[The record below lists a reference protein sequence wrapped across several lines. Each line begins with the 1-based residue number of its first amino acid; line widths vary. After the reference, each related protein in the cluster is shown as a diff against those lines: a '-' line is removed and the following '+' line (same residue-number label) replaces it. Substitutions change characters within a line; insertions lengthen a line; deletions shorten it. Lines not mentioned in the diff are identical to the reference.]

1 MRVVLIGLVVAIG
14 FAPQL
19 SGQAPPQEPAPVQ
32 VPAGPKVQV
41 TFEGGTVSLVAN
53 GATLREILA
62 EWTRKGGT
70 PFVGAERLSG
80 GPLTLQYD
88 RRPETEVVGSL
99 LRGASGMI
107 MAPRLDASTG
117 KSQLEVVYVLATSTA
132 TAVTSNYSTSSYNNP
147 MPQPTVSSASSPDIE
162 IPPAAPGRTGEP
174 PQGAAATPS
183 APPRPAGVSG
193 VAVPVV
199 AMPPTPGTAPPPAT
213 GTPPT
218 TGRGGGGG
226 GGR

>member
-14 FAPQL
+14 FAPRL

-41 TFEGGTVSLVAN
+41 TFEAGTVSLVAN

-107 MAPRLDASTG
+107 MAPRLDPSTG

-132 TAVTSNYSTSSYNNP
+132 TAVTSNYSTPSYNP

-174 PQGAAATPS
+174 PQGAAAPS

>member
-1 MRVVLIGLVVAIG
+1 MRTLLIGFVIVVG
-14 FAPQL
+14 FAPSLPGQE
-19 SGQAPPQEPAPVQ
+19 QAPPAAV
-32 VPAGPKVQV
+32 PKVQL
-41 TFEGGTVSLVAN
+41 TFEEGGRVTLVAS

-80 GPLTLQYD
+80 GPMTLQYD

-99 LRGASGMI
+99 FRSAAGVI
-107 MAPRLDASTG
+107 MAPRLEGSTG
-117 KSQLEVVYVLATSTA
+117 ASQLEVVYVLATSSP
-132 TAVTSNYSTSSYNNP
+132 TSTGGYTPPTYNAPQQTIISS
-147 MPQPTVSSASSPDIE
+147 QGVPDVE

-174 PQGAAATPS
+174 PQPAPAAPS

-199 AMPPTPGTAPPPAT
+199 AIPPPAT
-213 GTPPT
+213 PPPTT